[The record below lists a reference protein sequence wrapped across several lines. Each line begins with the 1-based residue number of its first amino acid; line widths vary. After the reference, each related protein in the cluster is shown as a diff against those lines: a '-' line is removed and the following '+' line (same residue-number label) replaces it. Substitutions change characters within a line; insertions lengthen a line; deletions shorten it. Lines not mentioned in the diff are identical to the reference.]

1 MWEAFRFLAE
11 SRSPITIFRSDGTM
25 TVQVLAITSDL
36 FLQSRIAELAKTLD
50 ANAKI
55 VTTEE
60 ALLRQANLS
69 TPNLV
74 VLDLA
79 SSEYDPFSCAQKL
92 KTMKSPPKILAIFPH
107 IRIDLKLKA
116 EKLMVDY
123 IVPNSGFLKTLRSV
137 LEKEVRGK

>member
-1 MWEAFRFLAE
+1 MWAAFQLQAE
-11 SRSPITIFRSDGTM
+11 SRSPITIFRSDETV

-36 FLQSRIAELAKTLD
+36 FLQSRIAELAKSLG
-50 ANAKI
+50 ASAKL

-60 ALLRQANLS
+60 DLLREANLS

-74 VLDLA
+74 ILDLA

-92 KTMKSPPKILAIFPH
+92 KTMTTPPKILAIFPH
-107 IRIDLKLKA
+107 IRTDLKLKA
-116 EKLMVDY
+116 ERVMVDY
-123 IVPNSGFLKTLRSV
+123 IAPNSGFLKTLKSV